1 MNNHIV
7 QPNLVQPLSVSAVSD
22 DLHCAPSRTARLWWI
37 GGFVLV
43 FIAAVAARAWIQFA
57 GELPPAMDPAYYP
70 MQAWWL
76 FNEGR
81 LLYQDA
87 PLIFVLDGLLA
98 KLFIVAGMQSD
109 SAYLVASQVVD
120 CVTEPWVALFVFLF
134 GFAWCG
140 GARRGIP
147 VVIAGAVLAV
157 LSAPVIRMVSDF
169 EKNSLGLVWAAMSWW
184 ALWRAIAAVEM
195 KLPRARIWRWFIVAA
210 AALGLSALTHGGSFG
225 CAVVGAGA
233 IMVIWFVIGGASKR
247 TLFVSALAVALVG
260 AMSLTLLYVVSPS
273 RAHNLI
279 AAPQNIFSGAD
290 AMRGPGGPGR
300 ARGGDMDAQD
310 NRGPRGGNMNPQ
322 DDRGP
327 RGGNM
332 NPQDDRGPHGGDM
345 NPQDDRGPRGNRNGG
360 FDPREDGP
368 PRMSPRGGR
377 SGMGGPPGMGGRNSH
392 GTFIGLGVGICGII
406 LIALRWRKETIANR
420 ACILGLSALSIFL
433 VFPLLNPEYAQRLN
447 LMASVP
453 VGIVFTF
460 ILTRVVMAQPPHFVS
475 ALWPPSRNMWRAAIA
490 WLIAG
495 SVSYGAIHS
504 ISGTS
509 TPGPVLNQAELS
521 ELFDMR
527 GEISEP
533 RTTLIVAAHGV
544 QWWAGHALH
553 TPVRMGKIPDDAFT
567 KYSRVLIL
575 KKNKGDRRS
584 RPDEQLVMPEN
595 ARCVYEGVY
604 FKLFEVTPKLE
615 RKI

>member
-1 MNNHIV
+1 M
-7 QPNLVQPLSVSAVSD
+7 
-22 DLHCAPSRTARLWWI
+22 
-37 GGFVLV
+37 LV

-98 KLFIVAGMQSD
+98 KFFIVAGMQSD

-184 ALWRAIAAVEM
+184 ALWRAITAVEI
-195 KLPRARIWRWFIVAA
+195 KLPRARITRWFIVAVV
-210 AALGLSALTHGGSFG
+210 ALVLSALTHGGSFG

-260 AMSLTLLYVVSPS
+260 AMSLALLYVVSPS
-273 RAHNLI
+273 RAHDLLT
-279 AAPQNIFSGAD
+279 APQNIFSGAD

-310 NRGPRGGNMNPQ
+310 DRGPRGGDMNPQ

-332 NPQDDRGPHGGDM
+332 NPQDDRGPRGGDM
-345 NPQDDRGPRGNRNGG
+345 DAQDDRGPRGNRNGG
-360 FDPREDGP
+360 FDTREDGP
-368 PRMSPRGGR
+368 PRMGARGGR
-377 SGMGGPPGMGGRNSH
+377 PRMGGPPGMGGRNSH
-392 GTFIGLGVGICGII
+392 GTFIGLGVGLCGII
-406 LIALRWRKETIANR
+406 LIALGWRKETIANR

-460 ILTRVVMAQPPHFVS
+460 ILTRVVMAQPPRFVS

-575 KKNKGDRRS
+575 KKNKGDRRG

-595 ARCVYEGVY
+595 AKLVYEGTY
-604 FKLFEVTPKLE
+604 FNLFEAAQ
-615 RKI
+615 

>member
-57 GELPPAMDPAYYP
+57 GELPLAMDPAYYP

-184 ALWRAIAAVEM
+184 ALWRAIAAVEI
-195 KLPRARIWRWFIVAA
+195 KLPRARITRWFIVAA
-210 AALGLSALTHGGSFG
+210 VALVLSALTHGGSFG

-260 AMSLTLLYVVSPS
+260 AMSLALLYVVSPS
-273 RAHNLI
+273 RAHDLLT
-279 AAPQNIFSGAD
+279 APQNIFGGAD

-300 ARGGDMDAQD
+300 ARGGDMDA
-310 NRGPRGGNMNPQ
+310 
-322 DDRGP
+322 
-327 RGGNM
+327 
-332 NPQDDRGPHGGDM
+332 QDDRGPHGGDM

-368 PRMSPRGGR
+368 PRMGPRGGR

-392 GTFIGLGVGICGII
+392 GTFIGLGVGLCGII
-406 LIALRWRKETIANR
+406 LIALGWRKETIANR

-553 TPVRMGKIPDDAFT
+553 TPVRMGKIPDEAFT

-575 KKNKGDRRS
+575 KKNKGDRRG

-595 ARCVYEGVY
+595 AKLVYEGTY
-604 FKLFEVTPKLE
+604 FNLFEAAQ
-615 RKI
+615 

>member
-7 QPNLVQPLSVSAVSD
+7 QPNLVEPLSVSAVSD

-37 GGFVLV
+37 AGFVLV
-43 FIAAVAARAWIQFA
+43 FIAAVTARAWIQFA

-98 KLFIVAGMQSD
+98 KVFIVAGMQSD

-184 ALWRAIAAVEM
+184 ALWRAITAVEI
-195 KLPRARIWRWFIVAA
+195 KLPRARITRWFIVAVV
-210 AALGLSALTHGGSFG
+210 ALVLSALTHGGSFG

-247 TLFVSALAVALVG
+247 TLLVSALAVALVG
-260 AMSLTLLYVVSPS
+260 AMSLALLYVVSPS
-273 RAHNLI
+273 RAHDLLT
-279 AAPQNIFSGAD
+279 APQNIFSGAD
-290 AMRGPGGPGR
+290 AMRGPGGPSR
-300 ARGGDMDAQD
+300 AR
-310 NRGPRGGNMNPQ
+310 
-322 DDRGP
+322 
-327 RGGNM
+327 
-332 NPQDDRGPHGGDM
+332 GGDM
-345 NPQDDRGPRGNRNGG
+345 NPQDDRGPRGGDMNPQDDRGPRGGDMDAQDDRGPRGDRNGG

-368 PRMSPRGGR
+368 PRMGPRGGR
-377 SGMGGPPGMGGRNSH
+377 SGTGGPSGISGPPGMGGRNSH
-392 GTFIGLGVGICGII
+392 GTFIGLGVGLCGII
-406 LIALRWRKETIANR
+406 LIALGWRKETIANR

-460 ILTRVVMAQPPHFVS
+460 ILTRVVMAQPPRFVS

-509 TPGPVLNQAELS
+509 TPGPVLNQAELR

-575 KKNKGDRRS
+575 KKNKGDRRGK
-584 RPDEQLVMPEN
+584 PDEQLVMPEN

-615 RKI
+615 RKISIA

>member
-184 ALWRAIAAVEM
+184 ALWRAIAAVEI
-195 KLPRARIWRWFIVAA
+195 KLPRARITRWFIVAA
-210 AALGLSALTHGGSFG
+210 VALVLSALTHGGSFG

-260 AMSLTLLYVVSPS
+260 AMSLALLYVVSPS
-273 RAHNLI
+273 RAHDLLT
-279 AAPQNIFSGAD
+279 APQNIFGGAD

-300 ARGGDMDAQD
+300 ARGGDMDA
-310 NRGPRGGNMNPQ
+310 
-322 DDRGP
+322 
-327 RGGNM
+327 
-332 NPQDDRGPHGGDM
+332 QDDRGPHGGDM

-368 PRMSPRGGR
+368 PRMGPRGGR

-392 GTFIGLGVGICGII
+392 GTFIGLGVGLCGII
-406 LIALRWRKETIANR
+406 LIALGWRKETIANR

-553 TPVRMGKIPDDAFT
+553 TPVRMGKIPDEAFT

-575 KKNKGDRRS
+575 KKNKGDRRG

-595 ARCVYEGVY
+595 AKLVYEGTY
-604 FKLFEVTPKLE
+604 FNLFEAAQ
-615 RKI
+615 

>member
-1 MNNHIV
+1 M
-7 QPNLVQPLSVSAVSD
+7 
-22 DLHCAPSRTARLWWI
+22 
-37 GGFVLV
+37 LV
-43 FIAAVAARAWIQFA
+43 FIAAVTARAWIQFA

-98 KLFIVAGMQSD
+98 KVFIVAGMQSD

-157 LSAPVIRMVSDF
+157 LSAPVNRMVSDF

-184 ALWRAIAAVEM
+184 ALWRAIAAVEI
-195 KLPRARIWRWFIVAA
+195 KLPRARITRWFIVAA
-210 AALGLSALTHGGSFG
+210 VALVLSALTHGGSFG

-233 IMVIWFVIGGASKR
+233 IMMIWFVIGGASKR
-247 TLFVSALAVALVG
+247 TLLMSALAVALVG
-260 AMSLTLLYVVSPS
+260 AMSLALLYVVSPS
-273 RAHNLI
+273 RAHDLL

-310 NRGPRGGNMNPQ
+310 DRGPRGGDMDAQ

-327 RGGNM
+327 RGG
-332 NPQDDRGPHGGDM
+332 DM
-345 NPQDDRGPRGNRNGG
+345 DAQDDRGPRGDRNGG

-368 PRMSPRGGR
+368 PRMGPRGGR
-377 SGMGGPPGMGGRNSH
+377 SGMGGPSGISGPPGMGGRNSH
-392 GTFIGLGVGICGII
+392 GTFIGLGVGLCGII
-406 LIALRWRKETIANR
+406 LIALGWRKETIANR

-460 ILTRVVMAQPPHFVS
+460 ILTRVVMAQPPRFVS

-509 TPGPVLNQAELS
+509 TPGPVLNQAELR

-575 KKNKGDRRS
+575 KKNKGDRRGK
-584 RPDEQLVMPEN
+584 PDEQLVMPEN

>member
-1 MNNHIV
+1 
-7 QPNLVQPLSVSAVSD
+7 
-22 DLHCAPSRTARLWWI
+22 
-37 GGFVLV
+37 
-43 FIAAVAARAWIQFA
+43 
-57 GELPPAMDPAYYP
+57 
-70 MQAWWL
+70 
-76 FNEGR
+76 
-81 LLYQDA
+81 
-87 PLIFVLDGLLA
+87 
-98 KLFIVAGMQSD
+98 MQSD

-184 ALWRAIAAVEM
+184 ALWRAIAAVEI
-195 KLPRARIWRWFIVAA
+195 KLPRARITRWFIVAA
-210 AALGLSALTHGGSFG
+210 VALVLSALTHGGSFG

-233 IMVIWFVIGGASKR
+233 IMVIWFVIGGVSKR

-260 AMSLTLLYVVSPS
+260 AMSLALLYVVSPS
-273 RAHNLI
+273 RAHDLL
-279 AAPQNIFSGAD
+279 AAPQNIFSGAN

-310 NRGPRGGNMNPQ
+310 DRGSRRGDMDAQ

-332 NPQDDRGPHGGDM
+332 NPQDDRGPRGGDM

-368 PRMSPRGGR
+368 PRMGPRGGR

-392 GTFIGLGVGICGII
+392 GTFIGLGVGLCGII
-406 LIALRWRKETIANR
+406 LIALGWRKETIANR

-460 ILTRVVMAQPPHFVS
+460 ILTRVVMAQPPRFVS

-521 ELFDMR
+521 ELFNMR

-575 KKNKGDRRS
+575 KKNKGDRRG

-604 FKLFEVTPKLE
+604 FKLFEVAPQLE

>member
-1 MNNHIV
+1 M
-7 QPNLVQPLSVSAVSD
+7 
-22 DLHCAPSRTARLWWI
+22 
-37 GGFVLV
+37 LV

-98 KLFIVAGMQSD
+98 KFFIVAGMQSD

-120 CVTEPWVALFVFLF
+120 CVTEPWVALFVFCF

-147 VVIAGAVLAV
+147 VVNAGAVLAV

-184 ALWRAIAAVEM
+184 ALWRAIAAVEI
-195 KLPRARIWRWFIVAA
+195 KLPRARITRWFIVAVV
-210 AALGLSALTHGGSFG
+210 ALVLSALTHGGSFG

-233 IMVIWFVIGGASKR
+233 IMVIWFVIGGATKR

-260 AMSLTLLYVVSPS
+260 AMSLALLYVVSPS
-273 RAHNLI
+273 RAHDLLT
-279 AAPQNIFSGAD
+279 APQNIFSGAD

-310 NRGPRGGNMNPQ
+310 DRGPRGGDMNPQ

-332 NPQDDRGPHGGDM
+332 NPQDDRGPRGGDM
-345 NPQDDRGPRGNRNGG
+345 DAQDDRGPRGNRNGG
-360 FDPREDGP
+360 FDTREDGP
-368 PRMSPRGGR
+368 PRMGARGGR
-377 SGMGGPPGMGGRNSH
+377 PRMGGPPGMGGRNSH
-392 GTFIGLGVGICGII
+392 GTFIGLGVGLCGII
-406 LIALRWRKETIANR
+406 LIALGWRKETIANR

-460 ILTRVVMAQPPHFVS
+460 ILTRVVMAQPPRFVS
-475 ALWPPSRNMWRAAIA
+475 ALWPPSRNMWRAAVA

-509 TPGPVLNQAELS
+509 TPGPVLNQAELR

-575 KKNKGDRRS
+575 KKNKGDRRGK
-584 RPDEQLVMPEN
+584 PDEQLVMPEN

>member
-1 MNNHIV
+1 MNNHIT
-7 QPNLVQPLSVSAVSD
+7 QPNLVEPLSVGAVSD
-22 DLHCAPSRTARLWWI
+22 DLHCAPSRTIRLWWI

-43 FIAAVAARAWIQFA
+43 FIAAVTARAWIQFA

-169 EKNSLGLVWAAMSWW
+169 EKNSLGLLWAAMSWW
-184 ALWRAIAAVEM
+184 ALWRAIAAVEI
-195 KLPRARIWRWFIVAA
+195 KLPRARIARWFIVAA
-210 AALGLSALTHGGSFG
+210 VALGLSALTHGGSFA

-247 TLFVSALAVALVG
+247 TLLVSALAVALVG
-260 AMSLTLLYVVSPS
+260 AMSLALLYVVSPS
-273 RAHNLI
+273 RAHNLL
-279 AAPQNIFSGAD
+279 AAPQNIFSGAG

-300 ARGGDMDAQD
+300 VRGGDVNRQD
-310 NRGPRGGNMNPQ
+310 NRGPRGGDINPQ

-327 RGGNM
+327 RGGDM
-332 NPQDDRGPHGGDM
+332 DPQDNRGPRGGDM
-345 NPQDDRGPRGNRNGG
+345 DAQDDRGPRGNRNGG

-368 PRMSPRGGR
+368 PRMGPRGGR

-392 GTFIGLGVGICGII
+392 GTFIGLGVGLCGII
-406 LIALRWRKETIANR
+406 LIALGWRKETIANR
-420 ACILGLSALSIFL
+420 ACILGLSVLSIFL
-433 VFPLLNPEYAQRLN
+433 VLPLLNPEYAQRLN

-460 ILTRVVMAQPPHFVS
+460 ILTRVVMAQPPRFVS

-509 TPGPVLNQAELS
+509 TPGPVLNQAELR

-544 QWWAGHALH
+544 QWWTGHALH

-575 KKNKGDRRS
+575 KKNKGDRRG

-595 ARCVYEGVY
+595 AKLVYEGTY
-604 FKLFEVTPKLE
+604 FNLFEAAQ
-615 RKI
+615 

>member
-1 MNNHIV
+1 M
-7 QPNLVQPLSVSAVSD
+7 
-22 DLHCAPSRTARLWWI
+22 
-37 GGFVLV
+37 LV

-98 KLFIVAGMQSD
+98 KVFIVAGMQSD

-184 ALWRAIAAVEM
+184 ALWRAIAAVEI
-195 KLPRARIWRWFIVAA
+195 KLPRARITRWFIVAVV
-210 AALGLSALTHGGSFG
+210 ALVLSALTHGGSFG

-247 TLFVSALAVALVG
+247 TLFVSALTVAIVG
-260 AMSLTLLYVVSPS
+260 AMSLALLYVVSPS
-273 RAHNLI
+273 RAHDLLT
-279 AAPQNIFSGAD
+279 APQNIFSGAD

-310 NRGPRGGNMNPQ
+310 DRGPRGGDVNRQDNRGPRRGDMDTQ

-327 RGGNM
+327 RRGDM
-332 NPQDDRGPHGGDM
+332 NPEDDRGPRGGDM
-345 NPQDDRGPRGNRNGG
+345 NPQDDRGPRGNRNDG

-368 PRMSPRGGR
+368 PRMGARGGR
-377 SGMGGPPGMGGRNSH
+377 PRMDGPPGMGGRNSH
-392 GTFIGLGVGICGII
+392 GTFIGLGVGLCGII
-406 LIALRWRKETIANR
+406 LIALGWRKETIANR

-460 ILTRVVMAQPPHFVS
+460 ILTRVVMAQPPRFVS

-509 TPGPVLNQAELS
+509 TPGPVLNQAELR

-575 KKNKGDRRS
+575 KKNKGDRRG

-595 ARCVYEGVY
+595 AKLVYEGTY
-604 FKLFEVTPKLE
+604 FNLFEAAQ
-615 RKI
+615 